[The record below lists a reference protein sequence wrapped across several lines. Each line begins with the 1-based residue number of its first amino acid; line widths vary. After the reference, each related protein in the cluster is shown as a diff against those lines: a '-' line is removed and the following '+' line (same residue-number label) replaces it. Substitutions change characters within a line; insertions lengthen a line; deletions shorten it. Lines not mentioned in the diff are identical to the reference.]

1 MEIIAMEKFELN
13 FPCEYAIKVIGVD
26 ENDFQQFVLEVARR
40 HINEIFP
47 ESVSSRSSRE
57 KNYLSVSFEF
67 MAENRAQLNALYTEL
82 GADPRVKII
91 L

>member
-1 MEIIAMEKFELN
+1 MEIIPMQEFELN

-26 ENDFQQFVLEVARR
+26 ENDFQQFVLEVAQR

-47 ESVSSRSSRE
+47 ETISSRSSRE
-57 KNYLSVSFEF
+57 SNYLSVSLGFL
-67 MAENRAQLNALYTEL
+67 AESRAQLDALYAEL

>member
-1 MEIIAMEKFELN
+1 MEIIPMQEFELN

-26 ENDFQQFVLEVARR
+26 ENDFQQFVLEVAQR

-47 ESVSSRSSRE
+47 ETISSRSSRE
-57 KNYLSVSFEF
+57 SNYL
-67 MAENRAQLNALYTEL
+67 AQLDALYAEL

>member
-1 MEIIAMEKFELN
+1 MEEFELN

-26 ENDFQQFVLEVARR
+26 EDNFQHFVMQVARR
-40 HINEIFP
+40 HIAEIFP

-57 KNYLSVSFEF
+57 STYLSVSFEF
-67 MAENRAQLNALYTEL
+67 MAESRAQLNALYEEL